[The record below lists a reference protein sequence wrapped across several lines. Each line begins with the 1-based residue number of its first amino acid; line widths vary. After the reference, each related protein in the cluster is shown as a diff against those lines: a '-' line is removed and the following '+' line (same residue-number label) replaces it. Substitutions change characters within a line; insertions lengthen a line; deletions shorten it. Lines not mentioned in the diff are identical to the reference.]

1 MAKKQ
6 IYNPISGKFDLID
19 EDIFIPSYNAFLF
32 QENTDPPVD
41 TIVGTNTLGIA
52 IVWEYFSVGTY
63 VTNSLGFIGINAF
76 CVGGGRGGIIQVYK
90 GGSRIYVESRDYS
103 GVLSDNIL
111 AGASV
116 KIELIS

>member
-1 MAKKQ
+1 MAKRQ
-6 IYNPISGKFDLID
+6 IYNPVSGKLDLID
-19 EDIFIPSYNAFLF
+19 EDVFIPSYNAFLS
-32 QENTDPPVD
+32 QVNTDPPVEAL
-41 TIVGTNTLGIA
+41 IGTNTLGIA

-63 VTNSLGFIGINAF
+63 VTNSLGIIGLNAF
-76 CVGGGRGGIIQVYK
+76 CVGGGKGGIIQVYK
-90 GGSRIYVESRDYS
+90 GGSTIYVESRDYS